1 MLERPPYTASFA
13 HSPSPALSPEHPD
26 YDKIL
31 HRANQIQRQKEVEL
45 QVLAATEI
53 LLDAGFESADPIGF
67 RHAAAGLKGHMK
79 SFQPSDYDSLIEE
92 RNING
97 KCGYVLC
104 PRPPRSENTEAKL
117 RIIRGKGRGEDA
129 FRVVPR
135 QTLEQWCSEE
145 CAKRGLYIRVQLSE
159 EPAWMRAEGSRGE
172 IVLLE
177 EVEAKQNDKTDVAD
191 LAGSVRSMKL
201 DVDDDRIAKALDA
214 LALERGETAN
224 AGRASG
230 FGEVAVHEHLNANT
244 DKPAPP
250 SLNVGLSCSSEAVEG
265 YQPKTADGNIERRL
279 RILEE
284 SEGSGA

>member
-31 HRANQIQRQKEVEL
+31 HRAIRSSDRRRSSYRFSPLGN
-45 QVLAATEI
+45 T
-53 LLDAGFESADPIGF
+53 LDAGFESADPIGF

-129 FRVVPR
+129 FRVVLR
-135 QTLEQWCSEE
+135 QTLEQWCPKSVRREDF
-145 CAKRGLYIRVQLSE
+145 IRVQLSE
-159 EPAWMRAEGSRGE
+159 EPAWMRAEG
-172 IVLLE
+172 
-177 EVEAKQNDKTDVAD
+177 
-191 LAGSVRSMKL
+191 
-201 DVDDDRIAKALDA
+201 
-214 LALERGETAN
+214 
-224 AGRASG
+224 AGR
-230 FGEVAVHEHLNANT
+230 L
-244 DKPAPP
+244 
-250 SLNVGLSCSSEAVEG
+250 C
-265 YQPKTADGNIERRL
+265 Y
-279 RILEE
+279 
-284 SEGSGA
+284 